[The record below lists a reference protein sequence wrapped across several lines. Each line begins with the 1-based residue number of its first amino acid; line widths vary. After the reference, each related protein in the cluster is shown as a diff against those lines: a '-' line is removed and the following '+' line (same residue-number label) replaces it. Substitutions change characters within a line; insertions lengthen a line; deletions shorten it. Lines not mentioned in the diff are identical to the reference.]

1 MLQPARA
8 AAIDTAPI
16 LEVCDLRLS
25 YTAGNEIL
33 KGVCFTVDAGD
44 FLAIIGP
51 SGSGKSTLI
60 RCINRLV
67 EPSNGCIRFGGQN
80 LLNLSQAEMRQ
91 QRRVIGMIFQE
102 HNLIERLSVIDNVL
116 TGRLGYTGTLRSVY
130 RMFSKAD
137 VRQAIRL
144 LDRVG
149 LVDHLEKRADQLSG
163 GQRQRVGIARALI
176 QNPKLLLADE
186 PTSSLDPKIAR
197 EVICLIKEIAAEFRI
212 PVLCNMHDVNLALEC
227 ATRVIG
233 LQDGVKK
240 FDGPPSHIDKRALAD
255 IYAMEVL

>member
-1 MLQPARA
+1 MAR
-8 AAIDTAPI
+8 TAELTQNGTNPL
-16 LEVCDLRLS
+16 LEIRDLRVS
-25 YTAGNEIL
+25 YSAGKEVL
-33 KGVCFTVDAGD
+33 KGVSFSVRPDD
-44 FLAIIGP
+44 FFAIIGP

-67 EPSNGCIRFGGQN
+67 EPNHGAILFGGRD
-80 LLNLSQAEMRQ
+80 LRKLNDAEMRRE
-91 QRRVIGMIFQE
+91 RRNIGMIFQE
-102 HNLIERLSVIDNVL
+102 YNLIERLSVIDNVL
-116 TGRLGYTGTLRSVY
+116 AGRLGYTGTLRSVY
-130 RMFSKAD
+130 RFFARED
-137 VRQAIRL
+137 IRHAIRL

-149 LVDHLEKRADQLSG
+149 LIEHIDKRADQLSG

-176 QNPKLLLADE
+176 QDPKLLLADE

-197 EVICLIKEIAAEFRI
+197 EVMCLIKEIAREFRI

-233 LQDGVKK
+233 LQDGRKK
-240 FDGPPSHIDKRALAD
+240 FEGVPAEIDKPILAE

>member
-1 MLQPARA
+1 VAL
-8 AAIDTAPI
+8 TAQLPHRETEPL
-16 LEVCDLRLS
+16 LEIHDLRIN
-25 YTAGNEIL
+25 YGAGKDIL
-33 KGVCFTVDAGD
+33 HGVTFSVCPDE

-51 SGSGKSTLI
+51 SGAGKSTLI

-67 EPSNGCIRFGGQN
+67 EPSGGKILFGGRD
-80 LLNLSQAEMRQ
+80 LLELSAGEMRRE
-91 QRRVIGMIFQE
+91 RRHIGMVFQE
-102 HNLIERLSVIDNVL
+102 YNLIERLSVIDNVL
-116 TGRLGYTGTLRSVY
+116 TGRLGYTGTFRSVY
-130 RMFSKAD
+130 RMFTRD
-137 VRQAIRL
+137 DIRQAVRL

-149 LVDHLEKRADQLSG
+149 LIEHIEKRADQLSG

-227 ATRVIG
+227 STRVIG
-233 LQDGVKK
+233 LQDGHKM
-240 FDGPPSHIDKRALAD
+240 FDGPPAMIDKKVLAD
-255 IYAMEVL
+255 IYALEVL